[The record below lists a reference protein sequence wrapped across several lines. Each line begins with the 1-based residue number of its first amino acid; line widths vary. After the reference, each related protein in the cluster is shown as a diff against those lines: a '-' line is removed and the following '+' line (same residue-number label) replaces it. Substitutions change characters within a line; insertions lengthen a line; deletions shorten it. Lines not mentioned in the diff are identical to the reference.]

1 MHQDFKELLS
11 AFNAGRVKYLIVG
24 GYAVSFHAQPRAT
37 KDLDILIGADAEN
50 SKAVYAALAKFGAP
64 VEGLSAKDF
73 AQPDNFFRMGTPP
86 VMVDIMPRISGVE
99 FEEAWR
105 RRVDVRIDDDL
116 SVPFISRED
125 LLVAKVSA
133 GRAQDLIDVDALR
146 EGDQSQE
153 IEQQQRPV
161 SPATAAQSE
170 LGQMQKDAREE
181 WLRQREQKGSPPLEE
196 IRAKGREDWLKLR
209 QQRTQ
214 QSSRDPN
221 DRSAEKDQDT
231 KPKDLSGTPDK
242 GLDDDLN

>member
-1 MHQDFKELLS
+1 
-11 AFNAGRVKYLIVG
+11 
-24 GYAVSFHAQPRAT
+24 
-37 KDLDILIGADAEN
+37 
-50 SKAVYAALAKFGAP
+50 
-64 VEGLSAKDF
+64 
-73 AQPDNFFRMGTPP
+73 
-86 VMVDIMPRISGVE
+86 MPKISGVE

-125 LLVAKVSA
+125 LLVAKLSA

-146 EGDQSQE
+146 ESDQSQE

-161 SPATAAQSE
+161 YPVTGAQSE
-170 LGQMQKDAREE
+170 LDQVQKEAREE
-181 WLRQREQKGSPPLEE
+181 WLRQREQKGSSPTLKE
-196 IRAKGREDWLKLR
+196 IRATSREEWLKLR

-221 DRSAEKDQDT
+221 DRSAEKDQET

>member
-11 AFNAGRVKYLIVG
+11 AFNAGQVRYLIVG

-64 VEGLSAKDF
+64 IEGLSAKDF

-86 VMVDIMPRISGVE
+86 VMVDIMPKISGVE

-125 LLVAKVSA
+125 LLVAKISS

-146 EGDQSQE
+146 ESIQGEEIVPQQHPAHLVRTAGD
-153 IEQQQRPV
+153 
-161 SPATAAQSE
+161 E
-170 LGQMQKDAREE
+170 LDQITKEALEE
-181 WLRQREQKGSPPLEE
+181 WLKAREQMSSLPTLEE
-196 IRAKGREDWLKLR
+196 IRAKGRQVR
-209 QQRTQ
+209 QQRTEEN
-214 QSSRDPN
+214 STNPLP
-221 DRSAEKDQDT
+221 RSVERAQDAET
-231 KPKDLSGTPDK
+231 KDLSRSPDK
-242 GLDDDLN
+242 GIDDDLN

>member
-1 MHQDFKELLS
+1 
-11 AFNAGRVKYLIVG
+11 
-24 GYAVSFHAQPRAT
+24 
-37 KDLDILIGADAEN
+37 
-50 SKAVYAALAKFGAP
+50 VYAALEKFGAP

-73 AQPDNFFRMGTPP
+73 AEPNNFFRMGTPP
-86 VMVDIMPRISGVE
+86 VMVDIMPKISGVE

-105 RRVDVRIDDDL
+105 RRVDVRIDVVL
-116 SVPFISRED
+116 SVPFISRGD
-125 LLVAKVSA
+125 LLVAKLSA
-133 GRAQDLIDVDALR
+133 GRAQELIDVDALR
-146 EGDQSQE
+146 ESDQSQE

-161 SPATAAQSE
+161 SSVTCAQSE
-170 LGQMQKDAREE
+170 LDQIQKEAREE
-181 WLRQREQKGSPPLEE
+181 WLRQREQKGSSPTLEE

-221 DRSAEKDQDT
+221 YRSAEKDQEA